1 MKLNQAPLYA
11 ASLAAAL
18 MGQVALAA
26 PVTYDFSGIIDSGP
40 YLDEPLSGTF
50 TTVDAGSLT
59 GMGDEYLALAS
70 FSLTFLGQT
79 YSLADAHPTPVA
91 HYADGAFLGL
101 DLLSLTLDPWY
112 GFVSGFFA
120 LDEAYFAYQPSQG
133 DAGYGTVTYRD
144 VQASVPEPGTLA
156 LLMAGLGLAAWSR
169 RRPG

>member
-26 PVTYDFSGIIDSGP
+26 PVSYDFSGIIDSGP
-40 YLDEPLSGTF
+40 YLDEPLTGSF

-59 GMGDEYLALAS
+59 GVGEEYLDLAS
-70 FSLTFLGQT
+70 FSFTFLGQT
-79 YSLADAHPTPVA
+79 YSLADAESTPVA
-91 HYADGAFLGL
+91 HYYDGTFLGL
-101 DLLSLTLDPWY
+101 DLLSLTHDPWY
-112 GFVSGFFA
+112 GFVSGFP
-120 LDEAYFAYQPSQG
+120 LLYEASFAYEPSQG
-133 DAGYGTVTYRD
+133 NAGYGTVTYRE

>member
-1 MKLNQAPLYA
+1 MNFAKSTLYA
-11 ASLAAAL
+11 TSLAFTL
-18 MGQVALAA
+18 FGQIALAA
-26 PVTYDFSGIIDSGP
+26 PVSYDFTGYIDSGH
-40 YLDEPLSGTF
+40 YVDETFSGAF
-50 TTVDAGSLT
+50 TTVDVDSLT
-59 GMGDEYLALAS
+59 GVDDEFLDLAS
-70 FSLTFLGQT
+70 FSFTFLGQNF
-79 YSLADAHPTPVA
+79 SLADADASPAA
-91 HYADGAFLGL
+91 HYYDGEFLGL
-101 DLLSLTLDPWY
+101 DLLILTFDPWF